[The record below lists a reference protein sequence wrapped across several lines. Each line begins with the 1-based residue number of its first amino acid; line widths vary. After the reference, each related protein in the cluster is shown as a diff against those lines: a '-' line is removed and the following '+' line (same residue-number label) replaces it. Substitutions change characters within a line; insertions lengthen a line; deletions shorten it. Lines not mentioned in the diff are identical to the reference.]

1 MNEMAISTKNRVQ
14 IPAKELSKIL
24 KAYNTI
30 GEFLETFLD
39 RRVLYREE
47 FFQGLDQAVKEVSER
62 KTKKVKNFADFVS

>member
-1 MNEMAISTKNRVQ
+1 MSTLIKNQVQ
-14 IPAKELSKIL
+14 VPAKELSKIL

-39 RRVLYREE
+39 RRVLYKEE
-47 FFQGLDQAVKEVSER
+47 FLQGLDQAVKEVGQH